1 MLTALGLTGALL
13 AAVSAAAAPATTP
26 AEALAR
32 RVEARHRKVRDL
44 TARFV
49 QTYRSG
55 AIGRELVERGVLS
68 LKPPNRMRW
77 DYRAPERKTFVSD
90 GRTSYFY
97 VPADRQV
104 IRREQRDAR
113 DLPSQLLSGQAD
125 ILATFEVVLE
135 PSPGEGLQRLRLTP
149 RTPEPEIEQLY
160 VDVDGSDRIRGLL
173 VVDAQGNRSR
183 FVFDSIKEN
192 VGLEDRLFRFEVPKG
207 VEVITG

>member
-1 MLTALGLTGALL
+1 MLAALGLTGALL
-13 AAVSAAAAPATTP
+13 LLPAAPPAPALSP

-32 RVEARHRKVRDL
+32 RVETRHRRTADL

-55 AIGRELVERGVLS
+55 AIGRELVEKGVLS
-68 LKPPNRMRW
+68 LKPPGRMRW
-77 DYRAPERKTFVSD
+77 DYQTPEKKTFVSD

-113 DLPSQLLSGQAD
+113 DLPSMLLSGQAD
-125 ILATFEVVLE
+125 ILATFEAALE
-135 PSPGEGLQRLRLTP
+135 PGAPGGLQRLRLTP
-149 RTPEPEIEQLY
+149 RKPEAEIEELH
-160 VDVDGSDRIRGLL
+160 VDVDAHDRIRGIV
-173 VVDAQGNRSR
+173 VVDAQGNRSQ
-183 FVFDSIKEN
+183 FTFDQIKEN
-192 VGLEDRLFRFEVPKG
+192 VGLDDRLFRFQVPRG